1 MRQGSLVN
9 RPGSYV
15 VTTCENLIKGRLL
28 PLPHQKCIVNIY
40 FVISSHSVVEVV
52 ELGGGQ
58 EGEVIATV
66 LHCGVED
73 HKGKPHP
80 HHNEVGPHDYW
91 SEGDG
96 YKVDQYKLHRMA
108 VDRHYTSGSCPLMVD
123 LVDVLVQQTMMKQP
137 AESKKVPG
145 DKFRPI
151 YIPTNGLHA
160 LHLLAVIP
168 HFDSCVINII

>member
-1 MRQGSLVN
+1 M
-9 RPGSYV
+9 
-15 VTTCENLIKGRLL
+15 
-28 PLPHQKCIVNIY
+28 
-40 FVISSHSVVEVV
+40 VEVV

-123 LVDVLVQQTMMKQP
+123 LVDVLVQQTMVKQP
-137 AESKKVPG
+137 AEIKKVSGIAILSPHPFC
-145 DKFRPI
+145 KQSSI
-151 YIPTNGLHA
+151 QSVVISHGLRA
-160 LHLLAVIP
+160 LHLLCC
-168 HFDSCVINII
+168 HTSL